1 MDPVKEELFM
11 TLVQDDKEEFIQEV
25 PLQWSLAVGKRDRA
39 QVQMQQGQVE
49 LYGQEASGVSG
60 WKITKKKHQEW
71 RLSIDRLNRNLAAG
85 RPG

>member
-11 TLVQDDKEEFIQEV
+11 TLVQDDKEEFIQKV

-39 QVQMQQGQVE
+39 QVQRQQGQVE
-49 LYGQEASGVSG
+49 LYGQEAGGVSG
-60 WKITKKKHQEW
+60 WKITKKKHRVET
-71 RLSIDRLNRNLAAG
+71 LNRPTQQESSAG